1 MSKLVD
7 TFYNRPD
14 AGTCATLQEAKTKS
28 TEGRRKEAAT
38 HPIRSDQSSYFGFV
52 DGNQQTSNGSSWT
65 GRKGVESR
73 DGHSLR
79 SSFFPAGD

>member
-38 HPIRSDQSSYFGFV
+38 HPNSQRSEQLFRLCRREPANVERIFLDR
-52 DGNQQTSNGSSWT
+52 TKGS
-65 GRKGVESR
+65 
-73 DGHSLR
+73 
-79 SSFFPAGD
+79 